1 MITAKQAHDIA
12 TKVQESLQG
21 GIMDIIYKVIESE
34 AKVGGQRT
42 VVAANNYTMPV
53 MMKELENK
61 GFKVS
66 ITNTIDR
73 TVLNSKTEERI
84 YELTISW

>member
-12 TKVQESLQG
+12 TKVQESLQW
-21 GIMDIIYKVIESE
+21 GIMDILYKGIESE

-73 TVLNSKTEERI
+73 PITNERI
-84 YELTISW
+84 YGLTISW

>member
-1 MITAKQAHDIA
+1 MITAKQAHDIT

-21 GIMDIIYKVIESE
+21 GIMDILYKRIESE
-34 AKVGGQRT
+34 AKKGGQST

-66 ITNTIDR
+66 VTNTIDR
-73 TVLNSKTEERI
+73 PITNERI
-84 YELTISW
+84 YEITISW

>member
-12 TKVQESLQG
+12 TKVQENLQG
-21 GIMDIIYKVIESE
+21 GIMDILYKVIESE

-42 VVAANNYTMPV
+42 VVAANIYTAPV

-73 TVLNSKTEERI
+73 PITNERI
-84 YELTISW
+84 YEITISW

>member
-34 AKVGGQRT
+34 AKVGGQST

-66 ITNTIDR
+66 ITNTFDR
-73 TVLNSKTEERI
+73 TITNERI
-84 YELTISW
+84 YEITISW

>member
-12 TKVQESLQG
+12 TKVQETLQE
-21 GIMDIIYKVIESE
+21 GIVDIIFQLIESE
-34 AKVGGQRT
+34 AKRGGQST

-73 TVLNSKTEERI
+73 HVLNSKTEERI
-84 YELTISW
+84 YEITISW

>member
-1 MITAKQAHDIA
+1 MITAKQAHDIE

-21 GIMDIIYKVIESE
+21 GIMDILYKVIESE

-61 GFKVS
+61 GFKVTIS
-66 ITNTIDR
+66 NTIDR
-73 TVLNSKTEERI
+73 PVLNPKTEERI
-84 YELTISW
+84 YEITISW

>member
-21 GIMDIIYKVIESE
+21 GIMDILYKVIESE

-42 VVAANNYTMPV
+42 VVAANFYTAPL

-73 TVLNSKTEERI
+73 PITNERI
-84 YELTISW
+84 YEITISW

>member
-21 GIMDIIYKVIESE
+21 GIMDILYKVIESE
-34 AKVGGQRT
+34 AKRGGQST

-66 ITNTIDR
+66 ITNTFDR
-73 TVLNSKTEERI
+73 PITNERI
-84 YELTISW
+84 YEITISW

>member
-21 GIMDIIYKVIESE
+21 GIMDILYKVIESE

-42 VVAANNYTMPV
+42 VAPPNIYPAPLL
-53 MMKELENK
+53 MKELENK

-66 ITNTIDR
+66 ISNTIDR
-73 TVLNSKTEERI
+73 PVLNPKSEERI
-84 YELTISW
+84 YEITISW